1 MRAGASSVAV
11 SSNPL
16 RLISCC
22 VGASTRTMSCGFL
35 PTRVCPSTTIWPNAI
50 SACPNS
56 SKRPPGVSVP
66 SMVPSP
72 SAPSA
77 PTLLRRANRAATSSM
92 SSLSHFTATLP
103 IRDHPGRLNS
113 YEKRNKETKQIKKRT
128 EVRFFYLALRVRFEC
143 ASSAR
148 RVARQCGNCRYGL
161 LNSFHGSLTFGIVS
175 ISTFM
180 LRPPTLRVS
189 RM

>member
-50 SACPNS
+50 SACQNS
-56 SKRPPGVSVP
+56 SKKPPGVSVP
-66 SMVPSP
+66 SLVPSP

-128 EVRFFYLALRVRFEC
+128 EVRFFIWRVEW
-143 ASSAR
+143 ASSGWSAR
-148 RVARQCGNCRYGL
+148 RVVRQCRNCRYGL

-175 ISTFM
+175 ISTFI